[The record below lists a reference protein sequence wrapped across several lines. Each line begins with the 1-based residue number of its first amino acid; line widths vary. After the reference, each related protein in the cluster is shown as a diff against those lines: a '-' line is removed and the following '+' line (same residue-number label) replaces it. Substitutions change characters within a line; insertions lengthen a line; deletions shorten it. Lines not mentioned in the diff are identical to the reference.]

1 MPETEEIAKVVSQ
14 WIRKAEN
21 DLWVATLAL
30 RTKKKCPTD
39 AVSFHAQQCIEKYLK
54 ALLAFRKLDFPKT
67 HNLSELIA
75 LLPHQILIEL
85 IPEEQE
91 KLTDYATVT
100 RYPGDYDE
108 ISLVEAKHAVKTA
121 RRIRKQMRKLLPK
134 EVLREKRG

>member
-1 MPETEEIAKVVSQ
+1 MPETEEIVKVVSQ

-21 DLWVATLAL
+21 DLRVATLAL
-30 RTKKKCPTD
+30 KTEKKCPTD

-54 ALLAFRKLDFPKT
+54 ALLAFRKIDFPKT

-108 ISLVEAKHAVKTA
+108 ISLIEAKHAVKTA

>member
-1 MPETEEIAKVVSQ
+1 MKQITEE
-14 WIRKAEN
+14 WISKAEE
-21 DLWVATLAL
+21 DYLVATRELQADPPAL
-30 RTKKKCPTD
+30 D
-39 AVSFHAQQCIEKYLK
+39 AVCFHAQQCIEKYLK
-54 ALLAFRKLDFPKT
+54 ALLAFRGIDFPKT

-108 ISLVEAKHAVKTA
+108 ISLIEAKHAVKTA

>member
-1 MPETEEIAKVVSQ
+1 MPETEEIVKVVSQ

-21 DLWVATLAL
+21 DLRVSTLAL
-30 RTKKKCPTD
+30 RTEKKCPTD

-54 ALLAFRKLDFPKT
+54 ALLAFRKIDFPKT

-108 ISLVEAKHAVKTA
+108 ISLIEAKHAVKAA